1 MKLKIGT
8 YNICHCVDFSNGNGS
23 GAEFYKDVKI
33 DKTAYAINKLGLDII
48 GLNEVYSQGEVQGFV
63 NQTGKIACFTGH
75 KYFEFALGEKYPN
88 ATIGNAI
95 LSNYEIVKTQSV
107 IVKKPPVSERPK
119 NGKWWEDRV
128 LLVADI
134 NVLGKTIRVIQTHF
148 GLNQIEQENI
158 VSKLI
163 EIIDASEY
171 PVILMGDFNVE
182 PDNPVLECIY
192 ERLKSVAKEVGN
204 TEFTFASYAPKERI
218 DYIFVPK
225 STKINSFTVHDIKSS
240 DHRPI
245 TAEIEV

>member
-1 MKLKIGT
+1 M
-8 YNICHCVDFSNGNGS
+8 
-23 GAEFYKDVKI
+23 
-33 DKTAYAINKLGLDII
+33 
-48 GLNEVYSQGEVQGFV
+48 
-63 NQTGKIACFTGH
+63 
-75 KYFEFALGEKYPN
+75 
-88 ATIGNAI
+88 
-95 LSNYEIVKTQSV
+95 

-134 NVLGKTIRVIQTHF
+134 NVSDKIVRVIQTHF

-182 PDNPVLECIY
+182 PANPVLKGIY
-192 ERLKSVAKEVGN
+192 ERLKSVAKETGN
-204 TEFTFASYAPKERI
+204 VEFTFATYDPKERI

-225 STKINSFTVHDIKSS
+225 SARIKSFTVHKINSS
-240 DHRPI
+240 DHYPI
-245 TAEIEV
+245 TAEIEL